1 MLNGKTVRAAI
12 TSLLTEMLEKKLIAK
27 QKEVEALITKGV
39 SESNPKFQRVMQSLT
54 EMEDSYQYDK
64 WLKNAAYSMT
74 KSATLATHISKG
86 IHSMSKGDSVL
97 FKDVGDRPDYL
108 AGSHNIVSDVLDI
121 SGSAASLPIY
131 NFINLEV
138 EGSTIKQ
145 LIESNDPAIIHAL
158 SDDHDTALE
167 LLEQFQGFLAK
178 QVDTPV
184 TSELNKQ
191 LLFPKNG
198 DSFDIESI
206 DDLEYETVV
215 PLFASVFCHE
225 VRNNINGISYSEEYR
240 EAKKNRFSKDE
251 DDAVP
256 QEYKT
261 INNLAAIK
269 LGGSKPANISK
280 VVVMSAG
287 EMVLLPNKPPL
298 VKKPAEFLIPKSISS
313 VFRSQKINRM
323 LQGSISK
330 LARASIKY
338 DQRAIFKTKNNR
350 LEAMKALITE
360 IFDFALLLQKNE
372 AGWLVDHDL
381 PAYEKYWLDPMGTP
395 VDGKDEHKVMVS
407 SSVLKAEMI
416 SMIALYINDS
426 LAAVAGEKA
435 HIFNA
440 DNFNEIRKEVEAMAK
455 KFQRNNLEIFY
466 EY

>member
-12 TSLLTEMLEKKLIAK
+12 TSLLAEMLEKKLIAK
-27 QKEVEALITKGV
+27 QKEVEALLTKGV
-39 SESNPKFQRVMQSLT
+39 SESSPKFQSALQSLT
-54 EMEDSYQYDK
+54 EIEASYEYDN
-64 WLKNAAYSMT
+64 WLRSAANSMT

-86 IHSMSKGDSVL
+86 VHSMSKGDSVL
-97 FKDVGDRPDYL
+97 FKDMGDRPDYL

-138 EGSTIKQ
+138 EGVTIKH
-145 LIESNDPAIIHAL
+145 LIESNDPAIIQAL
-158 SDDHDTALE
+158 SDDHDTALD
-167 LLEQFQGFLAK
+167 LFDKFQGFLVK
-178 QVDTPV
+178 QVDKPV

-198 DSFDIESI
+198 DSFEIESV

-215 PLFASVFCHE
+215 PLYASVFCHE
-225 VRNNINGISYSEEYR
+225 VRNSINGIIFSEEYR
-240 EAKKNRFSKDE
+240 EAIKNRFNKD
-251 DDAVP
+251 DDDTPP

-261 INNLAAIK
+261 IRNLAAIK

-287 EMVLLPNKPPL
+287 EMLLLSNKPPP
-298 VKKPAEFLIPKSISS
+298 VKKAAEFMIPKSISS
-313 VFRSQKINRM
+313 VFRSRKINRM
-323 LQGSISK
+323 LQGGISK

-350 LEAMKALITE
+350 LIAMKGLIAE
-360 IFDFALLLQKNE
+360 IFDLALLLQKNE
-372 AGWLVDHDL
+372 AGWLADHEL
-381 PAYEKYWLDPMGTP
+381 PDYEKYWLDPMGAS
-395 VDGKDEHKVMVS
+395 VEGMDESQIMVS
-407 SSVLKAEMI
+407 ASALKTQMI

-426 LAAVAGEKA
+426 LALVAGEKA

-440 DNFNEIRKEVEAMAK
+440 DNFNEIRKEVEALSK
-455 KFQRNNLEIFY
+455 KYQRNNLEIFY
-466 EY
+466 EH